1 MRCIVPFDG
10 FETSVIR
17 NADRVRCHVKGNR
30 GRPILRRAWFFGL
43 CLVVFS
49 GCGGPWRDEYLAKGV
64 KRLTQDDVIEKLG
77 PPSTAKTPVLGG
89 DTVWTY
95 RVPMGDREVH
105 PWDPSSLTAGKKTKA
120 PPSPSPFGKSL
131 AGSEEPYR
139 EPLYCYR
146 YTLSFGEDKRL
157 KDWKRE
163 ECVPRISEDEAAT
176 P

>member
-30 GRPILRRAWFFGL
+30 ERPILRRAWFFGL

-49 GCGGPWRDEYLAKGV
+49 ACGGPWRDEYLAKGV

-105 PWDPSSLTAGKKTKA
+105 PWDPSSLTAGKKNES
-120 PPSPSPFGKSL
+120 SPLAVSL
-131 AGSEEPYR
+131 R
-139 EPLYCYR
+139 EKPGRVGGTLPRAALLLPLHPLVR
-146 YTLSFGEDKRL
+146 RGQ
-157 KDWKRE
+157 
-163 ECVPRISEDEAAT
+163 AAQGLET
-176 P
+176 RGMRSAHQ

>member
-1 MRCIVPFDG
+1 MRCIVQSDG
-10 FETSVIR
+10 SVPSVIR
-17 NADRVRCHVKGNR
+17 SGNR
-30 GRPILRRAWFFGL
+30 LTDDRERDVGCPVRLTACFLLLALVIL
-43 CLVVFS
+43 S
-49 GCGGPWRDEYLAKGV
+49 SCGGPWRDQYLNKGV
-64 KRLTQDDVIEKLG
+64 KRLTQDEIAEKFG

-131 AGSEEPYR
+131 AGAEEPYR

-146 YTLSFGEDKRL
+146 YTLLFDEDKRL

-163 ECVPRISEDEAAT
+163 ECVPRVSEEEAASQ
-176 P
+176 

>member
-1 MRCIVPFDG
+1 MRCIVQFDG
-10 FETSVIR
+10 FEASVIR
-17 NADRVRCHVKGNR
+17 NGKRARCNRDNAAWCPVRLSLSFVLLGLV
-30 GRPILRRAWFFGL
+30 IL
-43 CLVVFS
+43 S
-49 GCGGPWRDEYLAKGV
+49 GCGGPWRDRYLAKGV
-64 KRLTQDDVIEKLG
+64 KTLTQDDITEKLG

-105 PWDPSSLTAGKKTKA
+105 PWDPSSLTAGRKTKA

-131 AGSEEPYR
+131 AGAEEPYR

-146 YTLSFGEDKRL
+146 YTLSFGEDKRH

-163 ECVPRISEDEAAT
+163 ECVPRVSEDEAASQ
-176 P
+176 